1 MSTIPHPLA
10 LVCELTHRCPSH
22 CVYCSNPL
30 ELAARNS
37 ELDTETWT
45 SVFARPPHSVCCKR
59 TSPAA
64 KPLARADIVELVRA
78 ARSAGLYVSLI
89 TSGLP
94 LDESKLDALI
104 AAGLDHFQLSFQAA
118 TEAIAEKISGTKTHT
133 QKLRVLEWLKS
144 RPVGVTL
151 NFCSPSPQ
159 SSSDGRDAGHCGVFF
174 RIPHRICERAILR
187 LGICESRSSASDP
200 ATTR

>member
-1 MSTIPHPLA
+1 
-10 LVCELTHRCPSH
+10 
-22 CVYCSNPL
+22 VYCSNPL
-30 ELAARNS
+30 ELAARKFRI
-37 ELDTETWT
+37 DTETWT
-45 SVFARPPHSVCCKR
+45 SVFRQAAALGVCKR
-59 TSPAA
+59 TSPGGEHSRVRTLS
-64 KPLARADIVELVRA
+64 KLVRA
-78 ARSAGLYVSLI
+78 GASAGLYVSLI

-151 NFCSPSPQ
+151 NFVLHRHNLHQ
-159 SSSDGRDAGHCGVFF
+159 MDAML
-174 RIPHRICERAILR
+174 AIA
-187 LGICESRSSASDP
+187 ESSSASRIEFANVQYYGWGFANRDLLLP
-200 ATTR
+200 TRNNSMISWRK